1 MDKTCYK
8 AEDLVQYRQIK
19 ALLPHLIGQIS
30 CMKCK
35 ILFNHKNFKMVNEDP
50 ESTSSRKQ
58 SAELIQGFQSDQL
71 FPTAQA
77 EERKHSDQTSLR
89 QNHEFNLMQFDDKSD
104 EAPQNK

>member
-35 ILFNHKNFKMVNEDP
+35 ILFNHKNFKMVNDDP
-50 ESTSSRKQ
+50 ESTSSRK
-58 SAELIQGFQSDQL
+58 
-71 FPTAQA
+71 
-77 EERKHSDQTSLR
+77 
-89 QNHEFNLMQFDDKSD
+89 
-104 EAPQNK
+104 